1 MDPKKDPFGNKHP
14 PGLHSPHPSPP
25 PPGWVAEPGLL
36 NHRQTGPGF
45 KENEDSPLSTRLP
58 HGGLRAA
65 RHPVSPPAAETRR
78 PPRSL
83 PPAPWNNQ
91 LRTRKVCS
99 AQGQGE
105 THAWGRRA
113 GWCTHLGENSSWEIT
128 QGPCHYPEDQ
138 LGILSLQFRG
148 GGWDG
153 GGSGGGGCGRD
164 CGPGKPPD
172 QAPGR
177 GSDPPLSHQGAPLLF
192 QCF

>member
-1 MDPKKDPFGNKHP
+1 M
-14 PGLHSPHPSPP
+14 
-25 PPGWVAEPGLL
+25 
-36 NHRQTGPGF
+36 RT
-45 KENEDSPLSTRLP
+45 LSTRLP

-113 GWCTHLGENSSWEIT
+113 GWCVHLGENSSWEIT
-128 QGPCHYPEDQ
+128 QGSCHYPEDQ
-138 LGILSLQFRG
+138 SGDSQPSIRGRGRDRG
-148 GGWDG
+148 GGAG
-153 GGSGGGGCGRD
+153 SSGGRGLWEGLRAREAA
-164 CGPGKPPD
+164 D